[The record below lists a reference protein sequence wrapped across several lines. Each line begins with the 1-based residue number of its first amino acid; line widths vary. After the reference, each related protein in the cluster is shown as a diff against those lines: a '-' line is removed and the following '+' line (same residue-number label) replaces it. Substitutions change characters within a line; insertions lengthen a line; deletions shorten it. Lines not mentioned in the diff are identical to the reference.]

1 MLTDV
6 AGPASVLAIG
16 TVVDDGLEDPVTGS
30 GSAPARKAPAKKTA
44 AKKSTAKKTAA
55 KEAAPGTAAKKSA
68 ARKSPTSK
76 KASRLDAGRELA
88 RSAPM
93 STYFANAR
101 ARARKILD
109 DPEALK
115 RVADESYRSGA
126 SRSGPFA
133 AVMDDFRAAVRL
145 VVAYARGNYRD
156 IPPDSLALVVAG
168 LVYVVSPLDLVPDAV
183 PVIGY
188 MDDAVVVGWVI
199 KSVREELDAFRAW
212 EVGQ

>member
-1 MLTDV
+1 MT
-6 AGPASVLAIG
+6 
-16 TVVDDGLEDPVTGS
+16 ES
-30 GSAPARKAPAKKTA
+30 GSTPARKAPTKKTA
-44 AKKSTAKKTAA
+44 TRKTSAKK
-55 KEAAPGTAAKKSA
+55 AAPGTAANKSA
-68 ARKSPTSK
+68 AQKSTASK
-76 KASRLDAGRELA
+76 KDSRLDAARELS

-93 STYFANAR
+93 SKYFANAR
-101 ARARKILD
+101 ARARRMLD

-133 AVMDDFRAAVRL
+133 AVMDDFRTLVRL

-156 IPPDSLALVVAG
+156 IPPESLALIVAG

-183 PVIGY
+183 PGIGF

-199 KSVREELDAFRAW
+199 KSVRQELDAFRAW

>member
-1 MLTDV
+1 MTK
-6 AGPASVLAIG
+6 
-16 TVVDDGLEDPVTGS
+16 S
-30 GSAPARKAPAKKTA
+30 GSSQARKAPANKTA
-44 AKKSTAKKTAA
+44 AKK
-55 KEAAPGTAAKKSA
+55 AAPGTAAKKSA
-68 ARKSPTSK
+68 AQKSP
-76 KASRLDAGRELA
+76 ASQKGSRVDATRELA

-93 STYFANAR
+93 SKYFANAR
-101 ARARKILD
+101 ARARKMLD

-133 AVMDDFRAAVRL
+133 AVMDDFRALVRL

-168 LVYVVSPLDLVPDAV
+168 LLYVVSPLDLVPDAV
-183 PVIGY
+183 PVIGF

-199 KSVREELDAFRAW
+199 KSVRQELDAFRAW
-212 EVGQ
+212 EIGQ